1 MTDEAD
7 SSATGDTPEPVDG
20 VADPDAVDTGGV
32 PEPDAAAPEDVAP
45 GEVADRTEDP
55 DAAAPTSSEAPA
67 PAPAPEPAGTGDAT
81 PAPPALDVV
90 EAAVAQL
97 GERMVAVEAAV
108 FAIGSVGEV
117 LDAVTAL
124 EQRVDEV
131 ARLGDRHNELIDR
144 LHAENQSLRKGELT
158 QAVAPIFRDLI
169 RLSDQLAQL
178 DETSTEPGKGD
189 AALAGRQVLEI
200 LARSGV
206 RPEDAVEGEA
216 FDSAAHQGIGRRAT
230 DDPDADGTIASVRRP
245 GFVGPD
251 GKLLRAAEVEVWRY
265 EAPAPAGDGPS
276 DETPAPVAVPP
287 PEAAPAAGE
296 PAPPEPPTEP
306 AAPAGDTEGDD

>member
-1 MTDEAD
+1 MSDEDDSNDAGQVAESPGDGAAPDVAEEVAEDVDIAEASGGDDAD
-7 SSATGDTPEPVDG
+7 PPDPPVD
-20 VADPDAVDTGGV
+20 VAS
-32 PEPDAAAPEDVAP
+32 AA
-45 GEVADRTEDP
+45 G
-55 DAAAPTSSEAPA
+55 
-67 PAPAPEPAGTGDAT
+67 
-81 PAPPALDVV
+81 
-90 EAAVAQL
+90 EAAVASGVAQL
-97 GERMVAVEAAV
+97 GERMAAVEAAV

-117 LDAVTAL
+117 LDAVVAL
-124 EQRVDEV
+124 EQRVTEIG
-131 ARLGDRHNELIDR
+131 RLAERHNELIDR

-206 RPEDAVEGEA
+206 RPEDTEA
-216 FDSAAHQGIGRRAT
+216 GVPFDSAAHQGIGRRPT
-230 DDPDADGTIASVRRP
+230 DDAAADGTVASVRRP

-265 EAPAPAGDGPS
+265 EAPAPPTGAPTDAPTDAATDVPTDVGADAP
-276 DETPAPVAVPP
+276 PAPVAVP
-287 PEAAPAAGE
+287 APGASD
-296 PAPPEPPTEP
+296 EPPTEP
-306 AAPAGDTEGDD
+306 AAPTGDTEGDD